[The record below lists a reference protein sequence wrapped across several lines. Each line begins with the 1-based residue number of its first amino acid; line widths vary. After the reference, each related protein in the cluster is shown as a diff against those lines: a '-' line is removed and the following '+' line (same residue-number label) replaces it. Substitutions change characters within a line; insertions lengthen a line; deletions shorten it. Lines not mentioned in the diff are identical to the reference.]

1 MIVNIQ
7 DEDEASFL
15 RHWSERVY
23 DQIQLAQ
30 IAAIE
35 EKLKEYAVTAWR
47 PMHILPPRGV
57 LLICACEDGLQLMT
71 LTHGDDW
78 RTNVGQPHKPP
89 LGWMPAPIL
98 PKRDGRG
105 R

>member
-1 MIVNIQ
+1 MIQSIQ
-7 DEDEASFL
+7 DEDAEGFL

-35 EKLKEYAVTAWR
+35 EKLTAYAMTAWR
-47 PMHILPPRGV
+47 PMNIPPPV
-57 LLICACEDGLQLMT
+57 DTLLICACDDGLMLLR
-71 LTHGDDW
+71 LTQMGDW
-78 RTNVGQPHKPP
+78 RSSGGVPQRPP
-89 LGWMPAPIL
+89 RAWMPAPL
-98 PKRDGRG
+98 PPQLNGRG